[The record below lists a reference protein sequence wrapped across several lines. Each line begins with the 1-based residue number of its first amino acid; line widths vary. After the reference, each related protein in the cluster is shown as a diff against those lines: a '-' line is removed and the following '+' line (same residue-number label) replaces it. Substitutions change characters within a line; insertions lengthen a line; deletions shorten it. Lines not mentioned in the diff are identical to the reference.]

1 MDACLFVSPF
11 FPSFFLL
18 LSLSLTFFSLLFIVE
33 DGCCSSLLFVYCPEI
48 TVCDIQ
54 DAESH
59 LLIRVTKHKQNNN
72 NKKNNKVDPQHSE
85 AK

>member
-1 MDACLFVSPF
+1 MFVCV
-11 FPSFFLL
+11 SFFFLFFSSS
-18 LSLSLTFFSLLFIVE
+18 LSLSFSLLFIVE

-48 TVCDIQ
+48 TVCDRQ

-72 NKKNNKVDPQHSE
+72 NKKQVDRQHSE